1 MAMKGFASSFAIYG
15 EQGIG
20 ADGQGRFLPI
30 WLVLGGN
37 LVMGA
42 SLWLIAAG
50 GMAAKLILLGFWIA
64 VLCRFARSVRFT
76 PCLLTGSLVLAG
88 LIGVI
93 ATGSG
98 TSIEKLRLIGNLLM
112 LPVGLLVGLAIGR
125 ESLRVMIPVL
135 VLYLLLSS
143 SFQMTHE
150 GMRLNQPFLFLG
162 LFALCSVARWQGYW
176 LLSGISAI
184 AVLLSQTRIAVLA
197 MLVNL
202 IGMIRF
208 SRAMTWLVGSVAVV
222 GVGWAAVLY
231 LPRLF
236 LPHGSGRLVFWQD
249 FWALWQSGS
258 IGQQWLGFGVGS
270 VEKILSG
277 YQSFASFGALH
288 NDHFRMLFETGL
300 LGAGLWFSGWGVM
313 LWALRHVRLSVCILL
328 AVMLTMVTDNTLN
341 YGHYLICCG
350 IAAGIAAREGPG
362 HG

>member
-1 MAMKGFASSFAIYG
+1 MKGVGSSVGIYG
-15 EQGIG
+15 GQGAG
-20 ADGQGRFLPI
+20 TDGQGRLLPI

-50 GMAAKLILLGFWIA
+50 GMAAKTILLGFWIA
-64 VLCRFARSVRFT
+64 VLCCFVRSVRFG
-76 PCLLTGSLVLAG
+76 PSLLAASLVFAG

-98 TSIEKLRLIGNLLM
+98 ASIEKLRLIGNLLM
-112 LPVGLLVGLAIGR
+112 LPIGLWVGLSIGR

-143 SFQMTHE
+143 SFYITHE

-162 LFALCSVARWQGYW
+162 LFALCSVVRWQGNW
-176 LLSGISAI
+176 MLSGISAI
-184 AVLLSQTRIAVLA
+184 TVLLSQTRIAVLA

-202 IGMIRF
+202 VGMIRF
-208 SRAMTWLVGSVAVV
+208 SRAMTWLVASVAVV
-222 GVGWAAVLY
+222 GVGWAALLY

-236 LPHGSGRLVFWQD
+236 LIHGSGRLAFWQD

-258 IGQQWLGFGVGS
+258 LWQKWLGFGVGA
-270 VEKILSG
+270 VEEILSG

-300 LGAGLWFSGWGVM
+300 LGAGLWLAGWGVM
-313 LWALRHVRLSVCILL
+313 LWAVRHVRLAICILL
-328 AVMLTMVTDNTLN
+328 SVMLTMVTDNTLN

-350 IAAGIAAREGPG
+350 IAAGIAAREGPD

>member
-1 MAMKGFASSFAIYG
+1 MKGIASSVGIYG
-15 EQGIG
+15 GQGAD
-20 ADGQGRFLPI
+20 ADGQGRLLPI

-50 GMAAKLILLGFWIA
+50 GMAAKLILLGFWIT
-64 VLCRFARSVRFT
+64 VLCRFVRSVRFG
-76 PCLLTGSLVLAG
+76 PCLLAGILALAG
-88 LIGVI
+88 LMGVI
-93 ATGSG
+93 ATGNG
-98 TSIEKLRLIGNLLM
+98 ASIEKLRLIGNLLM
-112 LPVGLLVGLAIGR
+112 LPVGLLVGLVIGR
-125 ESLRVMIPVL
+125 DSLRVMIPVL
-135 VLYLLLSS
+135 VLYLLLSI

-162 LFALCSVARWQGYW
+162 LFALCSVVRWQGNW
-176 LLSGISAI
+176 MLSGISAI

-202 IGMIRF
+202 IGMVRF
-208 SRAMTWLVGSVAVV
+208 SRAMTWLVGSVVVV
-222 GVGWAAVLY
+222 GVGWAALLY

-236 LPHGSGRLVFWQD
+236 LTHGSGRLAFWQD

-258 IGQQWLGFGVGS
+258 LGQQWLGFGVGS
-270 VEKILSG
+270 VEEILSG

-288 NDHFRMLFETGL
+288 NDHFRMLFEAGI
-300 LGAGLWFSGWGVM
+300 LGAGLWLAGWGVM
-313 LWALRHVRLSVCILL
+313 LWAVRHVRLAVCILL
-328 AVMLTMVTDNTLN
+328 SVMLTMVTDNTLN

-350 IAAGIAAREGPG
+350 IAAGIAAREGPS

>member
-1 MAMKGFASSFAIYG
+1 MKGITSSVGIYG
-15 EQGIG
+15 GQGSD
-20 ADGQGRFLPI
+20 ADGQGRLLPI

-50 GMAAKLILLGFWIA
+50 GMAAKLILLGFWIT
-64 VLCRFARSVRFT
+64 VLCRFVRSVRFG
-76 PCLLTGSLVLAG
+76 PCLLAGILALAG
-88 LIGVI
+88 LMGVI

-98 TSIEKLRLIGNLLM
+98 ASIEKLRLIGNLLM
-112 LPVGLLVGLAIGR
+112 LPVGLCAGLVIGR
-125 ESLRVMIPVL
+125 DCLRVMMPVL

-150 GMRLNQPFLFLG
+150 GLRLNQPFLFLG
-162 LFALCSVARWQGYW
+162 LFALCSVARWWGHQ
-176 LLSGISAI
+176 LLSAGASV

-208 SRAMTWLVGSVAVV
+208 SRAMTWLVGVIVLA
-222 GVGWAAVLY
+222 GVGWIAVSH

-236 LPHGSGRLVFWQD
+236 LTHGSGRLAFWQD
-249 FWALWQSGS
+249 FWGLWQGGS
-258 IGQQWLGFGVGS
+258 VGQRWLGFGAGA
-270 VEKILSG
+270 VEETLSG

-288 NDHFRMLFETGL
+288 NDHFRMLFETGI
-300 LGAGLWFSGWGVM
+300 LGAGLWLFGWGVM
-313 LWALRHVRLSVCILL
+313 LWSVRHARLAVCILFS
-328 AVMLTMVTDNTLN
+328 AMLTMVTDNTLN

-350 IAAGIAAREGPG
+350 IAAGIAARAGCD

>member
-1 MAMKGFASSFAIYG
+1 MKGVGSSVGIYG
-15 EQGIG
+15 GQGAG
-20 ADGQGRFLPI
+20 TDGQGRLLPI

-50 GMAAKLILLGFWIA
+50 GMAAKTILLGFWIA
-64 VLCRFARSVRFT
+64 VLCCFVRSVRFG
-76 PCLLTGSLVLAG
+76 PSLLAASLVFAG

-98 TSIEKLRLIGNLLM
+98 ASIEKLRLIGNLLM
-112 LPVGLLVGLAIGR
+112 LPVGLCAGLVISR
-125 ESLRVMIPVL
+125 DCLRVTMPVL

-150 GMRLNQPFLFLG
+150 GLRLNQPFLFLG
-162 LFALCSVARWQGYW
+162 LFALCSVARWQGNW
-176 LLSGISAI
+176 MLLGISAI

-202 IGMIRF
+202 VGMIQF

-222 GVGWAAVLY
+222 GVGWAALLY
-231 LPRLF
+231 LPRL
-236 LPHGSGRLVFWQD
+236 LMTHGSGRLVFWQD

-258 IGQQWLGFGVGS
+258 LWQKWLGFGVGS
-270 VEKILSG
+270 VEQILSG

-300 LGAGLWFSGWGVM
+300 LGAGLWLAGWGVM
-313 LWALRHVRLSVCILL
+313 LWAVRNVRLAVCILL
-328 AVMLTMVTDNTLN
+328 SVMLTMVTDNTLN

-350 IAAGIAAREGPG
+350 IATGIAAREGPH

>member
-1 MAMKGFASSFAIYG
+1 MKGGTSSVATYDG
-15 EQGIG
+15 PESG
-20 ADGQGRFLPI
+20 AARQARFLPI
-30 WLVLGGN
+30 WFVLGGN
-37 LVMGA
+37 VVTGA

-50 GMAAKLILLGFWIA
+50 GMAAKLILLGGWIA
-64 VLCRFARSVRFT
+64 GLCCFVRSVRFG
-76 PCLLTGSLVLAG
+76 PGLLVGSLVLAG

-98 TSIEKLRLIGNLLM
+98 ASIEKLRLIGNLLM

-135 VLYLLLSS
+135 VLYLMLSS

-162 LFALCSVARWQGYW
+162 LFALFSVVRWQGHW
-176 LLSGISAI
+176 LLSGASAVAI
-184 AVLLSQTRIAVLA
+184 MLSQTRIAVLA

-202 IGMIRF
+202 IGMVRF

-222 GVGWAAVLY
+222 GVGWAALLC

-236 LPHGSGRLVFWQD
+236 LTHGSGRLAFWQD
-249 FWALWQSGS
+249 FWVLWQSGS
-258 IGQQWLGFGVGS
+258 LWQQWLGFGVGS
-270 VEKILSG
+270 VEEILSG

-300 LGAGLWFSGWGVM
+300 LGAGLWFAGWGVM
-313 LWALRHVRLSVCILL
+313 LWAVRHVRLAVCILL
-328 AVMLTMVTDNTLN
+328 SVMLTMVTDNTLN

-350 IAAGIAAREGPG
+350 IAAGIAAREGPH